1 MQLANTAT
9 VIFLFQ
15 DSLNYLVDA
24 VTVTSNEAILLIL
37 KISIVIEEVLQLLEH
52 LVDGDA
58 QMIDFALLVWF
69 AQLSLGQLQTLSE
82 NHWFPDD
89 LSFDV

>member
-24 VTVTSNEAILLIL
+24 VTVASNEAILLIL

-58 QMIDFALLVWF
+58 QMIDFGLLVWF
-69 AQLSLGQLQTLSE
+69 AQLSLGQLQTFSE
-82 NHWFPDD
+82 NDWFLDD
-89 LSFDV
+89 LSPDV

>member
-1 MQLANTAT
+1 MQLANTAA

-58 QMIDFALLVWF
+58 QMIDFGLLVWF
-69 AQLSLGQLQTLSE
+69 AQLSLGQLQAFSE
-82 NHWFPDD
+82 NH
-89 LSFDV
+89 